1 MEKENKVPNLELSL
15 PITTSP
21 FAALLAA
28 FGVAKWLQVAGMHA
42 NGDAPEVEVC
52 NGGDRIIVRTLEPLT
67 AETLAKTYPGSLAQW
82 ILTAKNGPEPSGLS
96 VFDYEAERKRNAEYF
111 VRRDEL
117 RKRNL
122 RLEDLPDEQRHEIE
136 ELEPRA
142 AWYVAVLVNQMGALA
157 AYNKAVER
165 WHACGQIY
173 ADLVPIILTMCDGQP
188 GAIERAQEAWERLA
202 KKHKHGLE
210 KNADLTATQIVNPE
224 RGKGANRAKA
234 DGLNNANQQGF
245 WLLEY
250 FKFVGLYVAG
260 LPRTMRGKKDR
271 KTYVIIPSRQG
282 LLLRWHER
290 VFTEFQRTFYPS
302 SAIKMDIL
310 ASLRYTR
317 TMITEWEAAQ
327 ESLNIRRRR
336 PSDFV
341 EGLAVASFK
350 DLGSAFAVM
359 NVATI
364 GLPEWVQWPD
374 SAEKARQIA
383 QALEEHERIVTAIG
397 IHKNEDKPT
406 GEEEQLL
413 RDYRDFLSDR
423 DPSLQAFFR
432 FTTAYAGYVLREKA
446 RRFSTNN
453 LEVIIMAQ
461 ETERPKAFLPLVQ
474 TPGFRRIASAIRQ
487 STVTQQF
494 VDDNLYDIRYGL
506 ADELH
511 RHSRDNADFLRALS
525 KFLQEYS
532 QENGRVLERFRKRGE
547 KVPRE
552 RVKITTEDLEQLI
565 ELVDKYGAPTVA
577 SLLIAFGYARE
588 PGRKD
593 DKPPSDEASTSE
605 DDGETSEA
613 IAEDA
618 NNADEPF

>member
-1 MEKENKVPNLELSL
+1 MSHLELSL

-28 FGVAKWLQVAGMHA
+28 FGVAKWLQATGKQA
-42 NGDAPEVEVC
+42 KGDEPRIEVC
-52 NGGDRIIVRTLEPLT
+52 NSGDRIIVRALEPLT
-67 AETLAKTYPGSLAQW
+67 PEILARAYPGSLAQW
-82 ILTAKNGPEPSGLS
+82 ILTAKNGPAPSELS
-96 VFDYEAERKRNAEYF
+96 IFDYEAERKRNTEYF
-111 VRRDEL
+111 ARRDEL

-122 RLEDLPDEQRHEIE
+122 RLEDLPDEQRYEIE
-136 ELEPRA
+136 KLEPRA
-142 AWYVAVLVNQMGALA
+142 EWYVAVLINQMGALA

-165 WHACGQIY
+165 WHACSRIY
-173 ADLVPIILTMCDGQP
+173 ADLVPVILTMCDGQP

-202 KKHKHGLE
+202 KKHGLE

-224 RGKGANRAKA
+224 QGKGANRAKA
-234 DGLNNANQQGF
+234 DGLNNTNQQGF

-250 FKFVGLYVAG
+250 FKFVGLYVAA
-260 LPRTMRGKKDR
+260 LPRTVRGKKDR
-271 KTYVIIPSRQG
+271 KTYVVIPSRQG

-290 VFTEFQRTFYPS
+290 VFAEFQRTFYPS

-310 ASLRYTR
+310 ASLRYTK
-317 TMITEWEAAQ
+317 TMIAAWQAAQ
-327 ESLNIRRRR
+327 ESQNVHRRR

-364 GLPEWVQWPD
+364 GLPEWVRWPEF
-374 SAEKARQIA
+374 AEEAQQIT
-383 QALEEHERIVTAIG
+383 QALEEHERIVAAIG

-432 FTTAYAGYVLREKA
+432 FTTAYAGYVLREQA

-461 ETERPKAFLPLVQ
+461 ETERPKEFLPLVR

-487 STVTQQF
+487 STVTLQYLYSTKDF
-494 VDDNLYDIRYGL
+494 SSKAKVYDIRYGL

-525 KFLQEYS
+525 KFLWEYN
-532 QENGRVLERFRKRGE
+532 QENARVLERFGE
-547 KVPRE
+547 NIPLR
-552 RVKITTEDLEQLI
+552 RVHISYEDIEQVT
-565 ELVDKYGAPTVA
+565 ELVDQYGAPTVA

-593 DKPPSDEASTSE
+593 GKPLSEEASMLEDEGDTSE
-605 DDGETSEA
+605 T
-613 IAEDA
+613 ITEDA
-618 NNADEPF
+618 SNPDEPF